1 MDLQNEQ
8 LVAIRPII
16 DIEFTEAISA
26 VERFMHET
34 LRPILKFQHQF
45 IKEIIETEP
54 RFNELDLIVSS
65 HSEARKYVKTFIS
78 KSPALRFQL
87 VGSII
92 GLMTTEE
99 RMFYFQNR
107 LNLSK
112 RIVEM
117 IITRFLSNYHE

>member
-65 HSEARKYVKTFIS
+65 HSEARKYNTLS
-78 KSPALRFQL
+78 SHNQLLRLTSLIFSYQTNE
-87 VGSII
+87 ID
-92 GLMTTEE
+92 T
-99 RMFYFQNR
+99 R
-107 LNLSK
+107 L
-112 RIVEM
+112 
-117 IITRFLSNYHE
+117 